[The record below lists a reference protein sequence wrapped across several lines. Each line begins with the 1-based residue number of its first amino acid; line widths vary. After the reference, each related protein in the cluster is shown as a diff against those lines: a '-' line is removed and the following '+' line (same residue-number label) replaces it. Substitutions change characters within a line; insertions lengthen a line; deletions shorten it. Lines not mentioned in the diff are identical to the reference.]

1 MLAAFESMDL
11 EAALLI
17 CAIYTRLLIGICAH
31 IQKYRKSLEDL
42 ASQLV
47 VRLRRFSRFLRCFL
61 EFC

>member
-1 MLAAFESMDL
+1 MDL